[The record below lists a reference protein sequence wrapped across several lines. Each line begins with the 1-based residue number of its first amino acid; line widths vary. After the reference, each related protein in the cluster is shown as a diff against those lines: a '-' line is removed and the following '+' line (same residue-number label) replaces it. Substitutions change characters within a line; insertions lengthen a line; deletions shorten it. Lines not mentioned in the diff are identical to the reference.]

1 MGKMTSAQIEQ
12 LRFALSQP
20 RYASWPAPPIVPGNW
35 RDLSG
40 DVALDTVIAVCEWLE
55 DERDIRNLAID
66 WSIDRVRVRPL
77 SCYEDTVLVE
87 MGGHAGFG
95 RPGLINVVIHE
106 DGMALLNGRSATIH
120 DLNEDLSPLLT
131 TPLQR
136 LDYVQ
141 LFMNWVHGEDGRF
154 QPVGQE
160 TELIS
165 RLLPGSDASALT
177 TALMPFEESGPTEDS
192 PAIARFTGTVLYG
205 ASLFRSVMA
214 LSPGGLMEMIDD
226 EPLATDM
233 PVREESLAGPMIVSR
248 I

>member
-1 MGKMTSAQIEQ
+1 MISAQIEQ

-40 DVALDTVIAVCEWLE
+40 DVAVDTVIAVCEWLE
-55 DERDIRNLAID
+55 DERDIRNLAAD
-66 WSIDRVRVRPL
+66 WSVDRVRVRAL

-95 RPGLINVVIHE
+95 RPGLINVLVHE
-106 DGMALLNGRSATIH
+106 NGMALLNGRSAIIH
-120 DLNEDLSPLLT
+120 DLNEELAPLLT

-141 LFMNWVHGEDGRF
+141 LFMNWVHADEGRF
-154 QPVGQE
+154 QPVGREQE
-160 TELIS
+160 LLS
-165 RLLPGSDASALT
+165 RLLPGADASALIS
-177 TALMPFEESGPTEDS
+177 LLVPFEEFDPS
-192 PAIARFTGTVLYG
+192 PKNETIARFSGTVLYG

-214 LSPGGLMEMIDD
+214 LSSGGLMEMIDD
-226 EPLATDM
+226 EPLATDL
-233 PVREESLAGPMIVSR
+233 PVREEQLAGPMIISR

>member
-1 MGKMTSAQIEQ
+1 MTSAQIEQ

-20 RYASWPAPPIVPGNW
+20 RYANWPAAPIVPGNW

-40 DVALDTVIAVCEWLE
+40 DVAVNTVIAVCEWLE
-55 DERDIRNLAID
+55 DERDIRNLAAD

-95 RPGLINVVIHE
+95 RPGLINVIVHE
-106 DGMALLNGRSATIH
+106 DGMALLNGRSAIIH
-120 DLNEDLSPLLT
+120 DLNEELSPLLN

-141 LFMNWVHGEDGRF
+141 LFMNWVHGDEGRF
-154 QPVGQE
+154 QPVGRE
-160 TELIS
+160 TELVS
-165 RLLPGSDASALT
+165 RLVPGSDVSAASSALV
-177 TALMPFEESGPTEDS
+177 PFAEVDPPEDS
-192 PAIARFTGTVLYG
+192 PAIACFTGTVLYG
-205 ASLFRSVMA
+205 TSLFRSVMT
-214 LSPGGLMEMIDD
+214 LSSGGLMEMIDD
-226 EPLATDM
+226 EPLATDL
-233 PVREESLAGPMIVSR
+233 PVREEYLAGPMIISR